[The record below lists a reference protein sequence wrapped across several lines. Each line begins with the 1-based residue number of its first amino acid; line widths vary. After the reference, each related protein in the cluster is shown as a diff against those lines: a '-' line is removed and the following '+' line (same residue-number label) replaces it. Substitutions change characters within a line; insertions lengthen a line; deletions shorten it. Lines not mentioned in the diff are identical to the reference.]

1 MATEE
6 LDSFADAG
14 RLPELAE
21 RVRQSL
27 AEPLATADRPV
38 ETPTAAE
45 LQVLRLLPTDLTLR
59 QIGDE
64 LYLSHNTV
72 KTHSRNLYR
81 KLGAANRAEAVR
93 HAAEAG
99 LLTPRGTPRSLV
111 SAAGPATPV

>member
-27 AEPLATADRPV
+27 ADARATADRPI
-38 ETPTAAE
+38 ETPTVAE
-45 LQVLRLLPTDLTLR
+45 LLVLRLLPSDLTLR

-72 KTHSRNLYR
+72 KTHARNLYR
-81 KLGAANRAEAVR
+81 KLGAANRVEAVR
-93 HAAEAG
+93 RAAEVG
-99 LLTPRGTPRSLV
+99 LLTPSRTLSLV
-111 SAAGPATPV
+111 SAADPADPA